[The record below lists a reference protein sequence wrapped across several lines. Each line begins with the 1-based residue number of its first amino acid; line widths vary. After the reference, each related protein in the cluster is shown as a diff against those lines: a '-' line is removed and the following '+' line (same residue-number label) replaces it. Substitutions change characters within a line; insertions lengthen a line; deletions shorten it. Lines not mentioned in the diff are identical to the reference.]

1 MFDKNHP
8 MKRIF
13 SPVLISICF
22 SCSTQAQTDSGQAK
36 PQFKVSV
43 NYNSNLNYYGRTDSL
58 KSSGVFPLAE
68 LWFKNFYVNAAPVFV
83 NNITSSFDYAGTVA
97 TAGYMSVSDDK
108 KWFSNFY
115 VVKPFYES
123 NSQLVQSALKL
134 QGAFSITYLNKLIN
148 ITGGADVKISD
159 KTDFGI
165 TAGVDHVFRKQFAD
179 NSVLV
184 IDPSAFLY
192 AGTQQFTSTYYKRNS
207 FVPVPISGQTVS
219 EEVKKLNILS
229 FEFSMPVI
237 FTKKKFQLLF
247 SPAYVIPQNL
257 ITVQGHPDL
266 SERGQEMFYVTIGA
280 KIIL

>member
-1 MFDKNHP
+1 
-8 MKRIF
+8 MKRLVT
-13 SPVLISICF
+13 PVLICICF
-22 SCSTQAQTDSGQAK
+22 SCCLQAQTDSGQTK

-58 KSSGVFPLAE
+58 KSSGVFPMAE
-68 LWFKNFYVNAAPVFV
+68 LWFKNFYINAAPVFV
-83 NNITSSFDYAGTVA
+83 NNSASSFDYAGTVA
-97 TAGYMSVSDDK
+97 TAGYTSISDNK
-108 KWFSNFY
+108 KWFNNFY
-115 VVKPFYES
+115 IVKPFYQS
-123 NSQLVQSALKL
+123 NSQLLQAALKL

-148 ITGGADVKISD
+148 ITCGADVKISD

-165 TAGVDHVFRKQFAD
+165 TTGVDHVFRKQFSD

-207 FVPVPISGQTVS
+207 FIPAPIPGQAVS

-229 FEFSMPVI
+229 YEFSIPVI
-237 FTKKKFQLLF
+237 FTKKKFQVLF

-266 SERGQEMFYVTIGA
+266 SERGQKMFYVTIGA

>member
-1 MFDKNHP
+1 
-8 MKRIF
+8 MKRLVT
-13 SPVLISICF
+13 PVLICICF
-22 SCSTQAQTDSGQAK
+22 SCCLQAQTDSGQTK

-58 KSSGVFPLAE
+58 KSSGVFPMAE
-68 LWFKNFYVNAAPVFV
+68 LWFKNFYINAAPVFV
-83 NNITSSFDYAGTVA
+83 NNAASSFDYAGTVA
-97 TAGYMSVSDDK
+97 TAGYMSISDNK
-108 KWFSNFY
+108 KWFNNFY
-115 VVKPFYES
+115 IVKPFYQS
-123 NSQLVQSALKL
+123 NSQLLQAALKL

-148 ITGGADVKISD
+148 ITCGADVKISD

-165 TAGVDHVFRKQFAD
+165 TTGVDHVFRKQFSD

-207 FVPVPISGQTVS
+207 FIQAPIPGKAVS

-229 FEFSMPVI
+229 YEFSIPVI
-237 FTKKKFQLLF
+237 FTKKKFQVLF

-266 SERGQEMFYVTIGA
+266 SERGQKMFYVTIGA

>member
-1 MFDKNHP
+1 
-8 MKRIF
+8 MKRLVT
-13 SPVLISICF
+13 PVLICICF
-22 SCSTQAQTDSGQAK
+22 SCCLQAQTDSGQTK

-58 KSSGVFPLAE
+58 KSSGVFPMAE
-68 LWFKNFYVNAAPVFV
+68 LWFKNFYINAAPVFV
-83 NNITSSFDYAGTVA
+83 NNSASSFDYAGTVA
-97 TAGYMSVSDDK
+97 TAGYMSISDNK
-108 KWFSNFY
+108 KWFNNFY
-115 VVKPFYES
+115 IVKPFYQS
-123 NSQLVQSALKL
+123 NSQLLQAALKL

-148 ITGGADVKISD
+148 ITCGADVKISD

-165 TAGVDHVFRKQFAD
+165 TTGVDHVFRKQFSD

-207 FVPVPISGQTVS
+207 FIPAPIPGQAVS

-229 FEFSMPVI
+229 YEFSIPVI
-237 FTKKKFQLLF
+237 FTKKKFQVLF

-266 SERGQEMFYVTIGA
+266 SERGQKMFYVTIGA